1 VEGKLIIFSA
11 PSGSGKTTIVRH
23 LLATYS
29 SKLAFSVSACT
40 RPRRDYEVD
49 GRDYYFLSPQEFR
62 QHIAQS
68 DFAEWEE
75 VYAGNYYGTLRS
87 EIERLWSEGKHV
99 LFDVDVKGGL
109 KLKEAYGDRAM
120 AIFVK
125 VSSEDEIRR
134 RLNSRGTETE
144 TTLATR
150 LAKVRYE
157 LSFEHEFD
165 EVLVND
171 NLEETLRKAE
181 KIVAEFGGFDP
192 VTGL

>member
-1 VEGKLIIFSA
+1 MKGKLLIFSA

-23 LLATYS
+23 LLDS
-29 SKLAFSVSACT
+29 FPQHLAFSVSACT

-49 GRDYYFLSPQEFR
+49 SRDYYFLSVSEFR
-62 QHIAQS
+62 QRIANH

-75 VYAGNYYGTLRS
+75 VYAGNYYGTLKK

-109 KLKEAYGDRAM
+109 KLKEAYGDRAL
-120 AIFVK
+120 AVFVK
-125 VSSEDEIRR
+125 VSSEEEIKR
-134 RLNSRGTETE
+134 RLNFRGTETDE
-144 TTLATR
+144 TMAIR

-157 LSFEHEFD
+157 ASFEKEFD

-171 NLEETLRKAE
+171 DLELTLRKAE
-181 KIVAEFGGFDP
+181 KLVENF
-192 VTGL
+192 TQ